1 MLWPMKTR
9 NTIRVAFAAVL
20 LLLDLGIVVKYS
32 GFERRV
38 LLVELTVDIVVSY
51 LLLVEYTLAVRR
63 NQALLNTLWKKILG
77 SLFTLFAYLLLL
89 ITAINIYQLSVD
101 ALVMGYSTEE
111 AAVVERLSQYRAS
124 DKVKV
129 VIDGEEHTYTLPP
142 SYTEVRPMHS
152 YQVHIFHKSKLLIAV
167 KPLSN

>member
-1 MLWPMKTR
+1 MDLNE
-9 NTIRVAFAAVL
+9 NTWI
-20 LLLDLGIVVKYS
+20 
-32 GFERRV
+32 
-38 LLVELTVDIVVSY
+38 
-51 LLLVEYTLAVRR
+51 
-63 NQALLNTLWKKILG
+63 
-77 SLFTLFAYLLLL
+77 LL